1 MKINILFTIL
11 LSAAI
16 VTGCHNHTHEHNSSE
31 EKHEHSNGDEHEGE
45 HVHDEKLQLTAYND
59 NYELFAVA
67 TPFTIGEASDVL
79 AHLTLLSNFKPLESG
94 KVTATLITDADNV
107 SQTLDTPTHPGIY
120 KFSLTPKRA
129 GSGKIVFDIQTEEG
143 TSQIV
148 IPNIT
153 VYEDEHTAHHE
164 AEEQKISSSNG
175 VAFSKEMSWNVDFST
190 EESRTEPFGQIIR
203 TMAQVQPSQGD
214 EQVITAKAAGI
225 VVIPENGMID
235 GKAVNAGQ
243 TLFFIE
249 SGSMA
254 DNNLTVRYR
263 EAESNYN
270 RAKKEYERKQPLA
283 KDKIVSEK
291 DLLQAKADFEI
302 AEATYNNLR
311 KNFASGR
318 QSVTTPING
327 FVKQLL
333 VRNGEYVEAGQPVV
347 AVSQNRNLFIKADI
361 QPRYYSLLEN
371 ISDANFRMLNDQTV
385 YTLEE
390 LNGRLVSYGKST
402 EIDNPLIPVVFQANN
417 TVKLLP
423 GSFVELFIKTRN
435 TLPSVTVP
443 NISLVEEMGNYFV
456 YVQLTPELF
465 EKREVK
471 IGKTDGVR
479 TEILSG
485 IQSGERIVAK
495 GAVLVKLAQASGT
508 LDAHSGHV
516 H

>member
-1 MKINILFTIL
+1 MKLNILFTIL
-11 LSAAI
+11 LSMAI
-16 VTGCHNHTHEHNSSE
+16 MTGCHSHTHEHNSSE
-31 EKHEHSNGDEHEGE
+31 KKHEHSDGDKHEEHE
-45 HVHDEKLQLTAYND
+45 HNEKLQLTAYND
-59 NYELFAVA
+59 NYELFTVA
-67 TPFTIGEASDVL
+67 TPFIAGEESEVL

-94 KVTATLITDADNV
+94 KVTATLITDAGNV
-107 SQTLDTPTHPGIY
+107 SQTLDAPTHPGIY
-120 KFSLTPKRA
+120 KFSLTPEQT
-129 GSGKIVFDIQTEEG
+129 GNGKIVFDIQTSEG

-148 IPNIT
+148 IPDIT

-190 EESRTEPFGQIIR
+190 EESRTEPFGQVIR

-214 EQVITAKAAGI
+214 ERIITAKAGGI
-225 VVIPENGMID
+225 VVISENGMID

-254 DNNLTVRYR
+254 DNNLAVRYR

-270 RAKKEYERKQPLA
+270 RTKKEYERKQTLA

-291 DLLQAKADFEI
+291 DLLQAKTDFEI
-302 AEATYNNLR
+302 AEASYNNLR

-318 QSVTTPING
+318 QSVTTPISG
-327 FVKQLL
+327 FVKQLF

-347 AVSQNRNLFIKADI
+347 AVSQNRNLFIKAEI
-361 QPRYYSLLEN
+361 QPRYYPLLEN
-371 ISDANFRMLNDQTV
+371 ISEANFRMLNDKTV

-402 EIDNPLIPVVFQANN
+402 ETGNPLIPVVFQVNN

-435 TLPSVTVP
+435 AQPSVTVP

-456 YVQLTPELF
+456 YVQLTPEFF

-485 IQSGERIVAK
+485 IKSGERIVTK